1 MKEKRGIVMKNTGSL
16 PPQIDRHLNE
26 IYKSSGL
33 PDDEESLKAF
43 RLVWLEKRDL
53 FDSQIRALKME
64 EADSLA
70 RGDERGS
77 LMLTYSGSLISFGPR
92 VETDRWFEYASIKLR
107 GDVPPIVT
115 ADAIALREDARVDH
129 SLVFDTGPIKNT
141 SAVFKIAVCPRG
153 LPVSEQ
159 EKRIREA
166 TIFLTNGFVK
176 INRSLSLEKA
186 GDYDQFTLSSMCG
199 YIAEKNGI
207 TKKLAKRILDD
218 FLHVVES
225 GVMLQEK
232 VSLGPVGRLYLRERA
247 AQKARIVKS
256 PSTGEEVTVP
266 AKPKMLVPKMV
277 FSSSLKQKAAQIHI
291 ESL

>member
-1 MKEKRGIVMKNTGSL
+1 MEDIGSL
-16 PPQIDRHLNE
+16 PTKIEQHLNE
-26 IYKSSGL
+26 IYKTSGL
-33 PDDEESLKAF
+33 PDNEDSLKAF
-43 RLVWLEKRDL
+43 KLVWLEKRDL

-64 EADSLA
+64 DLDSLTRDDV
-70 RGDERGS
+70 RGC

-92 VETDRWFEYASIKLR
+92 SGTQRWFEYASIKLR

-115 ADAIALREDARVDH
+115 ADSVVLREHARVDH
-129 SLVFDTGPIKNT
+129 SLVFETGPIKNT
-141 SAVFKIAVCPRG
+141 SAVFKIAICPEG
-153 LPVSEQ
+153 LPASEQ

-186 GDYDQFTLSSMCG
+186 GDYDQFTLDSMCG

-225 GVMLQEK
+225 GVLLQEK

-256 PSTGEEVTVP
+256 PSTGEEITVP

-277 FSSSLKQKAAQIHI
+277 FSSSLKEKSAQIHI
-291 ESL
+291 ESP